1 MSEAGAITLETVLLQ
16 HRVEQFYYAEAAMLD
31 ERRFDDWLGLFAPD
45 IRYTMP
51 LRTNRVGREKRFEI
65 GGENDSAYF
74 DEDHASL
81 DMRVRKFK
89 TGTNWAEDPASRT
102 RHLVSNV
109 RIVPGG
115 DTGEGEIAVR
125 SAFLIYRN
133 RLERQTEIFAGE
145 RQDILRQTENGLRI
159 ARRHILLD
167 QATLLTSSLSF
178 FL

>member
-1 MSEAGAITLETVLLQ
+1 MQPNDASAIQAVILQ
-16 HRVEQFYYAEAAMLD
+16 HQIEQFYFDEAARLD
-31 ERRFDDWLGLFAPD
+31 ERRFDDWLTLFAED

-51 LRTNRVGREKRFEI
+51 LRTNRVGRDKKFEYSQLD
-65 GGENDSAYF
+65 ESAYF

-89 TGTNWAEDPASRT
+89 TGTNWAEDPPSRT
-102 RHLVSNV
+102 RHLIGNV
-109 RIVPGG
+109 RILGAA
-115 DTGEGEIAVR
+115 DAAEGEIATR
-125 SAFLIYRN
+125 CAFLIYRS

-145 RQDILRQTENGLRI
+145 RQDILRRSGDGFLI

-167 QATLLTSSLSF
+167 QSTLLTSSLSF